1 MASHVHNCR
10 LCNDAWVATEVA
22 ARPGPKSESWVP
34 FRDLADRPDC
44 ACHLR
49 RPCPRARRLLRNRRT
64 LGQKTR
70 HSCKDYTG
78 RWVLWLA
85 TRRDIR
91 YYKSRKIEKSEWNY
105 LLDESNDLLDAF
117 ATIAGLAQDLD
128 DAVGTSRTADGVDRD
143 PGSCRLLGQEMTNG
157 WTTTIMSRWLR
168 PHDWTTCTGTWF
180 KGLLALHP
188 AVGATHTTM
197 AVWLAIAAAANPPK
211 PPIIETLLHIVRQ
224 WDLCLPFSSALN
236 PQPLLLTCR
245 TCPTPVPPPLFRL
258 SWNKNTFDPSFKYII
273 GNVLHRKI
281 QSEHAEK

>member
-143 PGSCRLLGQEMTNG
+143 PGSCRLLGREMTNG
-157 WTTTIMSRWLR
+157 LTTTIMSRWLR

-188 AVGATHTTM
+188 AVGATHYDGGMTSNSSSCQPAQAPHHRDST
-197 AVWLAIAAAANPPK
+197 AHSKTVGPLSSLLFRSK
-211 PPIIETLLHIVRQ
+211 PPTPLTNMSHL
-224 WDLCLPFSSALN
+224 SN
-236 PQPLLLTCR
+236 PR
-245 TCPTPVPPPLFRL
+245 PPP
-258 SWNKNTFDPSFKYII
+258 SFPAFLEQKHI
-273 GNVLHRKI
+273 RP
-281 QSEHAEK
+281 QF